1 MSRWLMNAETDIFA
15 NMQIE
20 VSSQDALMKHRQ
32 FLETKQISIY
42 FDWLF
47 IEFNHS

>member
-20 VSSQDALMKHRQ
+20 VSSQDALMNRQ
-32 FLETKQISIY
+32 FSETKKISIY